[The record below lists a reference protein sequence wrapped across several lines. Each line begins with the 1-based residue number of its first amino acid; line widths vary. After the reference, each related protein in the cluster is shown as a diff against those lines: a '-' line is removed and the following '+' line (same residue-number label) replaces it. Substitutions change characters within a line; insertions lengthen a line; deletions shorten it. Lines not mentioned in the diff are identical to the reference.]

1 MSNSSP
7 EPVVSLAAAAA
18 APAVATAI
26 AEYNEGF
33 TFTLIK
39 FVIITAI
46 FAGITVAMFSASNIT
61 EIAKN
66 FSKYRCNPLM
76 MPFAA
81 SFGYDPKENFN
92 FCINSIFNTKAAEI
106 FSPIYRLLGQ
116 FTQTITLIVNATLGV
131 RTLFSNFFLSIN
143 NFIGNVRNKIQE
155 LLFRIR
161 IQFMKMMGL
170 MGKVYGTMF
179 AVIFMGTSALTA
191 ANNVSNN
198 DLVKFLMGFC
208 FDPETPVWLSDGS
221 SKPIRQIKIG
231 DALKGRNGPV
241 EVSSLFV
248 FDGTSVPMVRI
259 GSVLV
264 SANHYVEFDGRKIPA
279 GSHPSALPT
288 ESLPLIYCL
297 NVDGNE
303 FYVGQEQLCV
313 ADYDEHNEPG
323 VVDVVQKTA
332 ETALNGAVAAQ
343 GVADYSL
350 GFDPLLEVKLADGTW
365 KMAVNLQI
373 GDKVAGSGHVVGLV
387 REECEEVLVSPTGSR
402 FSGAQL
408 VWSDE
413 SGKWERAAHL
423 WADRKALPADL
434 VQILTTSCSAIQ
446 VRDMLGSLY
455 FLRDYRE
462 VPLEEMETPYEKAFT
477 Q

>member
-1 MSNSSP
+1 MNSSP
-7 EPVVSLAAAAA
+7 EPVATLAADAYASWDA
-18 APAVATAI
+18 G
-26 AEYNEGF
+26 Y
-33 TFTLIK
+33 TLTLVK
-39 FVIITAI
+39 FVIVTAI
-46 FAGITVAMFSASNIT
+46 FAGITVAMFSMSNIT
-61 EIAKN
+61 ELAKN
-66 FSKYRCNPLM
+66 FPQYRCNPIM

-131 RTLFSNFFLSIN
+131 RTLFANFFLSIN

-161 IQFMKMMGL
+161 IQFMKMMNL

-198 DLVKFLMGFC
+198 DLVNFLMGFC
-208 FDPETPVWLSDGS
+208 FDPETPVWLADGT
-221 SKPIRQIKIG
+221 SKPIREIKIG
-231 DALKGRNGPV
+231 NMLAGAKAV
-241 EVSSLFV
+241 TSTFV

-259 GSVLV
+259 GSVIV
-264 SANHYVEFDGRKIPA
+264 SANHYVEHNGQKIPA
-279 GSHPSALPT
+279 SSHPSALPT
-288 ESLPLIYCL
+288 DSLPRIYCL

-303 FYVGQEQLCV
+303 FVVGAERLRV
-313 ADYDEHNEPG
+313 ADYDEHDAPG
-323 VVDVVQKTA
+323 VVDTVQKTA
-332 ETALNGAVAAQ
+332 ETALNGSAAEI
-343 GVADYSL
+343 GVEDYSL

-365 KMAVNLQI
+365 KMASNLAI
-373 GDKVAGSGHVVGLV
+373 GDVLFGNGAVVGLV
-387 REECEEVLVSPTGSR
+387 REECEEVFVSPTGSR

-408 VWSDE
+408 VWSPSGSSG
-413 SGKWERAAHL
+413 SGKWSRASFE
-423 WADRKALPADL
+423 WAQRTALPANL
-434 VQILTTSCSAIQ
+434 FQVLTTGCSAIE
-446 VRDMLGSLY
+446 VRDMLGGTY
-455 FLRDYRE
+455 FVRDYRE

-477 Q
+477 E

>member
-1 MSNSSP
+1 MNSSP
-7 EPVVSLAAAAA
+7 EPVATLAADAYASWEA
-18 APAVATAI
+18 GYTI
-26 AEYNEGF
+26 
-33 TFTLIK
+33 TLVK
-39 FVIITAI
+39 FVIVTAI
-46 FAGITVAMFSASNIT
+46 FAGITIAMFSMSNIT

-66 FSKYRCNPLM
+66 FPKYRCNPLM

-131 RTLFSNFFLSIN
+131 RTLFANFFLSIN

-161 IQFMKMMGL
+161 IQFMKMMNL

-198 DLVKFLMGFC
+198 DLVNFLMGFC
-208 FDPETPVWLSDGS
+208 FEPETPVWLADGTT
-221 SKPIRQIKIG
+221 KPIREIKIG
-231 DALKGRNGPV
+231 DMLAGTKAV
-241 EVSSLFV
+241 TSTFV
-248 FDGTSVPMVRI
+248 FDGTDVPMVRI
-259 GSVLV
+259 GSVIV
-264 SANHYVEFDGRKIPA
+264 SANHYVEYNGQKIPA
-279 GSHPSALPT
+279 SSHPSALPT
-288 ESLPLIYCL
+288 DSLPRIYCL

-303 FYVGQEQLCV
+303 FVVGAEQLRV
-313 ADYDEHNEPG
+313 ADYDEHDAPG
-323 VVDVVQKTA
+323 VVDTVQKTA
-332 ETALNGAVAAQ
+332 EKALNGSVAAM

-350 GFDPLLEVKLADGTW
+350 GFDPLSELKLKDGSW
-365 KMAVNLQI
+365 KMANNLVI
-373 GDKVAGSGHVVGLV
+373 GDVLFGNGTVVGLV
-387 REECEEVLVSPTGSR
+387 REECEEVFVSPTGSR

-408 VWSDE
+408 VWSPGDSN
-413 SGKWERAAHL
+413 SGKWSRASFE
-423 WADRKALPADL
+423 WADRAALPANL
-434 VQILTTSCSAIQ
+434 FQVLTTGCSAIE
-446 VRDMLGSLY
+446 VRDMLGGTY
-455 FLRDYRE
+455 FVRDYRE

-477 Q
+477 E